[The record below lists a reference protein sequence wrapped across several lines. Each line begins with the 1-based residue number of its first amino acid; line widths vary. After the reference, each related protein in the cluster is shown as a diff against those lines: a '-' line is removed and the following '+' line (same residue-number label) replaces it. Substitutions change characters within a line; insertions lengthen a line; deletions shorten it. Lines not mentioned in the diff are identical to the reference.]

1 MSYSNLVKEEIIKK
15 NIFKKEPVALAQGI
29 FLSAGS
35 IVISGGKFTFAL
47 SSENEEVINF
57 LSSTLKQIN
66 SNVQTELSKV
76 VKNFKN
82 KERFEL
88 KIAEEDNFTLK
99 KLAIVSE
106 NKDGEYD
113 ISDVA
118 DLGFMKSKNSMLAF
132 LTGIFLGSGT
142 LSVPSE
148 NKKSNGYHFEMS
160 VSSKRQA
167 DLVAEIMSDFD
178 IFPKVIERNSMF
190 VIYLKNCET
199 ICDCLNLFGA
209 SKTVLDLLN
218 LRVSRDKSSLTNRQI
233 NCINANIDKTVNAAL
248 RQLNAIEVIQNTIG
262 LENLPDTLN
271 EAALLRVA
279 NPEGS
284 LSEVVLSMGN
294 KISKGAL
301 AQRFDKLIKLAEEL
315 SDDEK

>member
-1 MSYSNLVKEEIIKK
+1 MSYSNTVKEEIIKK
-15 NIFKKEPVALAQGI
+15 NIYKKEPTALSQGI

-35 IVISGGKFTFAL
+35 LVISEGKFSFVV
-47 SSENEEVINF
+47 SNENENVINF
-57 LSSTLKQIN
+57 LAETLKQV
-66 SNVQTELSKV
+66 SPNVQTELSKV

-82 KERFEL
+82 KERFDL
-88 KIAEEDNFTLK
+88 KIVEEDNFTLK
-99 KLAIVSE
+99 KLAIVAE
-106 NKDGEYD
+106 NSDGEYD
-113 ISDVA
+113 VSDVA
-118 DLGFMKSKNSMLAF
+118 DLSFMKSKNSMLAF
-132 LTGIFLGSGT
+132 LTGIFLGCGS
-142 LSVPSE
+142 LSVPTE

-160 VSSKRQA
+160 LSSKKQA

-178 IFPKVIERNSMF
+178 IFPKVIERSGMF
-190 VIYLKNCET
+190 VLYLKNCET

-209 SKTVLDLLN
+209 SKVVLDLLN

-248 RQLNAIEVIQNTIG
+248 KQMNAIEVIQNTLG

-271 EAALLRVA
+271 EAALIRIA

-284 LSEVVLSMGN
+284 LSELVTAMGN

-301 AQRFDKLIKLAEEL
+301 AQRFDKIIKLAEDL